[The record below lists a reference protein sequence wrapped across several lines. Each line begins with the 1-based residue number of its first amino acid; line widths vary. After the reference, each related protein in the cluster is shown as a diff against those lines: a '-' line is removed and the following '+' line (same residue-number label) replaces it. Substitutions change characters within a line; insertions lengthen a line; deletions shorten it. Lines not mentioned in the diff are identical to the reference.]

1 MKSTPFRV
9 FCYLTLSVLFIAC
22 ATKRPALIP
31 VETTASAQQEGLAA
45 TLTFRDEAGLNREF
59 GNEANPYRTE
69 YNKMQFRRRLVFE
82 LTLTNGTPQDYRFQL
97 ADCELQYGEKTVRAT
112 SAFQFIEEW
121 RLMDSSRRMAAQ
133 KEPIIKKT
141 MVATQ
146 KLVPSGATLRGLLL
160 FQGNLPAH
168 GLARITIPGIEE
180 RSYLQF
186 DYEF

>member
-1 MKSTPFRV
+1 MFM
-9 FCYLTLSVLFIAC
+9 AC

-31 VETTASAQQEGLAA
+31 VAATVSAESEGLTAS
-45 TLTFRDEAGLNREF
+45 LTFRDDAGLNREF

-69 YNKMQFRRRLVFE
+69 YNKMQFRRRMVFE
-82 LTLTNGTPQDYRFQL
+82 LTLSNGASQDYRFQL
-97 ADCELQYGEKTVRAT
+97 ADCELQYGGKTVRAT
-112 SAFQFIEEW
+112 SAFQLIEEW
-121 RLMDSSRRMAAQ
+121 RLMDSSRKMAAQ

-141 MVATQ
+141 LVATQ
-146 KLVPSGATLRGLLL
+146 KMVPPGTTLRGLVL